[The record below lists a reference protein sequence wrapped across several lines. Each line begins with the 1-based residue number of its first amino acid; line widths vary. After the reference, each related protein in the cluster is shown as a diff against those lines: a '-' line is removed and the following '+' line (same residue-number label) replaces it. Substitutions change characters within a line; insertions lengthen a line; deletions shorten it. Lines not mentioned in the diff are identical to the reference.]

1 MCDLADD
8 CGDNSD
14 ESLQLCEARS
24 SSQSSEDETYFR
36 DTFEEENESFFH
48 NANNQ
53 ETNWVRGSGD
63 QLLKARSPAFD
74 HTLFSDHGKFY
85 FSHRPNSPTL
95 ECVNKKNF
103 CYSFEQKSFLMTQL
117 TKYRSCFSMVF
128 LREMADFQSCFFV
141 KLQYGSSNP
150 RKITKNSLIKEF
162 IHSTI

>member
-1 MCDLADD
+1 MADD

-74 HTLFSDHGKFY
+74 HTLFSDHGIIKVLF
-85 FSHRPNSPTL
+85 FSLPEFTYP
-95 ECVNKKNF
+95 
-103 CYSFEQKSFLMTQL
+103 
-117 TKYRSCFSMVF
+117 YRHTVCIM
-128 LREMADFQSCFFV
+128 C
-141 KLQYGSSNP
+141 
-150 RKITKNSLIKEF
+150 
-162 IHSTI
+162 H